1 MVRVLKDSPRGEHHS
16 PAPAIRQGRP
26 PGIRFNDHIEGDGA
40 EIFAHACKLG
50 FEGIVSKDR
59 ACPYR
64 SGPSKTWLKI
74 KNLRAPGVVRFQ
86 DRDASA

>member
-1 MVRVLKDSPRGEHHS
+1 MPLALAERKDRL
-16 PAPAIRQGRP
+16 RQLLQGCP

-59 ACPYR
+59 ARTYR
-64 SGPSKTWLKI
+64 SGPSKTWVKI
-74 KNLRAPGVVRFQ
+74 KNLQAPGVLRFKE
-86 DRDASA
+86 RDELA